1 MSKRERKGFN
11 ISQSIQRGLTETV
24 NAVKNN
30 AGTMRFEVI
39 ALTKLE
45 IDPENPRELLLSP
58 DDITKALFVQLEPE
72 KAKEYESLLTLAET
86 IKMKGIINPVV
97 VYKYGE
103 KYRLV
108 AGERRFL
115 ASLIAGKTDIQ
126 AKVLNEKPKDLKQIQ
141 WIENTERE
149 ELSLKDRL
157 GNVDSVIQEYLK
169 ESPSA
174 KVSATL
180 IKELLGVSLQ
190 QATSY
195 YAAINA
201 PQEIKECISKGLI
214 TSLDKV
220 ASIVKIE
227 DAELRAKALEASIAG
242 ESLKHIQGLIKQ
254 ANKKPENRGR
264 TPKKINLGT
273 TLKVDSVK
281 KLISLI
287 LERKEFQQYIDK
299 FNKTNWSDHKQVS
312 KAFKELLDL
321 I

>member
-1 MSKRERKGFN
+1 MSKKERKGFS
-11 ISQSIQRGLTETV
+11 ISQSIQRGLVETV

-39 ALTKLE
+39 AITNLE
-45 IDPENPRELLLSP
+45 IDPENPRELLLTP
-58 DDITKALFVQLEPE
+58 DDINKASIEKLNTE
-72 KAKEYESLLTLAET
+72 KAQEYESLLSLSET
-86 IKMKGIINPVV
+86 IKMKGVINPVV

-115 ASLIAGKTDIQ
+115 ASLIAKKTDIQ

-149 ELSLKDRL
+149 DLSLKDRL
-157 GNVDSVIQEYLK
+157 GNVESVIQEHLRDHPTTK
-169 ESPSA
+169 I
-174 KVSATL
+174 SATL

-195 YAAINA
+195 LAAINA
-201 PQEIKECISKGLI
+201 SQEIKDHISNGII

-220 ASIVKIE
+220 AAIVKIE
-227 DAELRAKALEASIAG
+227 DSELQAKALEACIAG
-242 ESLKHIQGLIKQ
+242 SSLKSIQSLKQ
-254 ANKKPENRGR
+254 KNKQIEKRGR
-264 TPKKINLGT
+264 VAKKINLGST
-273 TLKVDSVK
+273 EKSDAIR
-281 KLISLI
+281 KLISFI
-287 LERKEFQQYIDK
+287 VERNEYKQYGEK
-299 FNKTNWSDHKQVS
+299 FSGINWSDHKRVAN
-312 KAFKELLDL
+312 AFKELLEL

>member
-1 MSKRERKGFN
+1 MNRKERKGFS

-30 AGTMRFEVI
+30 AGTMRFEIVAI
-39 ALTKLE
+39 SKLE
-45 IDPENPRELLLSP
+45 IDPENPRELVLTP
-58 DDITKALFVQLEPE
+58 DDISKMEIEPLENE
-72 KAKEYESLLTLAET
+72 KAREYESLLSLSET
-86 IKMKGIINPVV
+86 IKMKGLINPVV

-126 AKVLNEKPKDLKQIQ
+126 AKVLNEKPKDLKQLQ

-149 ELSLKDRL
+149 DLSLKDRL
-157 GNVDSVIQEYLK
+157 GNVDSVIQEHLK
-169 ESPSA
+169 EFPHN

-195 YAAINA
+195 FAAINA
-201 PQEIKECISKGLI
+201 SEKIKECIADGLI

-220 ASIVKIE
+220 AAIAKIE
-227 DAELRAKALEASIAG
+227 DTELQIKALEACIAG
-242 ESLKHIQGLIKQ
+242 TSLKNIQGFIKQ
-254 ANKKPENRGR
+254 ESKKSEKRGR
-264 TPKKINLGT
+264 APKKINLGST
-273 TLKVDSVK
+273 SKMDAVK
-281 KLISLI
+281 RLISFI
-287 LERKEFQQYIDK
+287 LERSEYQQHGDK
-299 FNKTNWSDHKQVS
+299 FSKINWADHKHVS
-312 KAFKELLDL
+312 KAFKELLEL

>member
-1 MSKRERKGFN
+1 MNRKERKGFS

-30 AGTMRFEVI
+30 AGTMRFEIVAI
-39 ALTKLE
+39 SKLE
-45 IDPENPRELLLSP
+45 IDPENPRELVLTP
-58 DDITKALFVQLEPE
+58 DDISKMEIEPLEQE
-72 KAKEYESLLTLAET
+72 KAREYESLLSLSET
-86 IKMKGIINPVV
+86 IKMKGLINPVV

-126 AKVLNEKPKDLKQIQ
+126 AKVLNEKPKDLKQLQ

-149 ELSLKDRL
+149 DLSLKDRL
-157 GNVDSVIQEYLK
+157 GNVDSVIQEHLK
-169 ESPSA
+169 EFPDT

-195 YAAINA
+195 FAAINA
-201 PQEIKECISKGLI
+201 SEKIKECIADGLI

-220 ASIVKIE
+220 AAIAKIE
-227 DAELRAKALEASIAG
+227 DAELQMKALEACIAG
-242 ESLKHIQGLIKQ
+242 TSLKNIHGFIKQ
-254 ANKKPENRGR
+254 ESQKSHKKGR
-264 TPKKINLGT
+264 APKKINLGST
-273 TLKVDSVK
+273 AKMDAVK
-281 KLISLI
+281 RLITFI
-287 LERKEFQQYIDK
+287 LERSEYQQHGDK
-299 FNKTNWSDHKQVS
+299 FSKINWNDHKHVS